1 MFKTDETYLLDFAQ
15 KLLAIDS
22 PSGYCAHAIR
32 FMEEEAQALGYTC
45 TRNRKGN
52 LLIRVPGTASTHTTA
67 LSAHCDTL
75 GLMVRSIKENGT
87 LAVTA
92 IGSPTLPT
100 LDSEYCRILTRD
112 GDVYTGT
119 ILCTAAS
126 KHVHPDAATLT
137 RDADS
142 LEVRIDEIVHDKKDV
157 EALGIRNG
165 DYIAI
170 DPKTTVTDSGFIKS
184 RFLDDK
190 ISCACLF
197 AVLHTLKEHAITLK
211 NDLLFV
217 FSTYEEVG
225 HGASS
230 MPADVDAMLAVDMG
244 CIGLD
249 LACTEYDVSICAK
262 DSSGPYDY
270 AMTTQ
275 LIQLAK
281 QEGLS
286 FAVDIYPMYGSDVS
300 AALKGGNDI
309 KGALIGPGVHASH
322 GMERTHIQALNNTVS
337 LILAYLLADA

>member
-1 MFKTDETYLLDFAQ
+1 MLKADETYLLDFAK

-142 LEVRIDEIVHDKKDV
+142 LEVRIDRCV
-157 EALGIRNG
+157 
-165 DYIAI
+165 
-170 DPKTTVTDSGFIKS
+170 
-184 RFLDDK
+184 
-190 ISCACLF
+190 
-197 AVLHTLKEHAITLK
+197 
-211 NDLLFV
+211 
-217 FSTYEEVG
+217 
-225 HGASS
+225 
-230 MPADVDAMLAVDMG
+230 
-244 CIGLD
+244 
-249 LACTEYDVSICAK
+249 
-262 DSSGPYDY
+262 
-270 AMTTQ
+270 
-275 LIQLAK
+275 
-281 QEGLS
+281 
-286 FAVDIYPMYGSDVS
+286 
-300 AALKGGNDI
+300 
-309 KGALIGPGVHASH
+309 
-322 GMERTHIQALNNTVS
+322 
-337 LILAYLLADA
+337 